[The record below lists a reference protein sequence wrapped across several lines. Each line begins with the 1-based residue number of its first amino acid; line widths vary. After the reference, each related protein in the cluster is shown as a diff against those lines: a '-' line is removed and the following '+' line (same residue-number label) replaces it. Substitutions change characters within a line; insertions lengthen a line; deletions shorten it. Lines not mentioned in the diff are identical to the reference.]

1 VSERGVRRWVVVGM
15 MLLALILV
23 ACAPPARPGGVGQ
36 ADAQVQ
42 EVQTEEAAE
51 LVIYSG
57 RREQFVLPLIEKF
70 EQQTGISV
78 QLLSGSASEYALRI
92 MDEARNPRADIFF
105 ANDAGVMEKL
115 RLEGMLMPYSSPALE
130 IIPSDLRAE
139 DGSWI
144 GLSGRA
150 RVFIFNQDLISEEEM
165 PQSIFDLADPQ
176 YANQFAITR
185 AGSEA
190 MISHLTAVRLL
201 YGDEV
206 LEELIRG
213 MLANEPAIL
222 GGHTDIRKAVGAGEF
237 TFGLVNHYY
246 YHLQLLE
253 EQDNNVGGIYLDQ
266 GEDQLG
272 TFLNVAGIALI
283 EGAPNQAQAERFIE
297 FLLEPEQLMMFA
309 TLNHETPVLPDAPV
323 SEPIRPIESFRRAPV
338 SLTELGAAWE
348 ETIGIMER
356 AGYSE

>member
-1 VSERGVRRWVVVGM
+1 MSERRGRRWVVVGT

-23 ACAPPARPGGVGQ
+23 ACAPPARSEGVGQ
-36 ADAQVQ
+36 ADAQVG
-42 EVQTEEAAE
+42 EVQSKEAGE

-57 RREQFVLPLIEKF
+57 RREQFVLPLIEEF
-70 EQQTGISV
+70 ERQTGISV

-115 RLEGMLMPYSSPALE
+115 RLEGMLAPYSSPALE
-130 IIPSDLRAE
+130 RIPSDLRAE

-150 RVFIFNQDLISEEEM
+150 RVFIYNQDLISEEEM

-176 YANQFAITR
+176 YAGQFAITQ

-206 LEELIRG
+206 LEDLIRG